1 MQGLI
6 LSCMILHLHRPVVG
20 DVLPNMENIFL
31 LKQILRFPM
40 KRLVI
45 IMHFQ
50 EW

>member
-6 LSCMILHLHRPVVG
+6 LSCMIYLHRPVVG

-31 LKQILRFPM
+31 LKLILRFPM

-45 IMHFQ
+45 IMHFR
-50 EW
+50 EV